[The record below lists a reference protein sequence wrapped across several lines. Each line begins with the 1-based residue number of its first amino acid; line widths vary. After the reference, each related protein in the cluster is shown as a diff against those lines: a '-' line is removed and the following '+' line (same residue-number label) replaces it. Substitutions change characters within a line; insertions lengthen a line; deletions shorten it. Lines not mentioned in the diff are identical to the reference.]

1 MFYQS
6 SFLAAII
13 AINVCLVLNEFRTV
27 RTDTEKA
34 RDAKLEVTAGF
45 YPNVTTYVT
54 FGSSPSEIRLSVCNV
69 CAP

>member
-1 MFYQS
+1 
-6 SFLAAII
+6 
-13 AINVCLVLNEFRTV
+13 LNEFRTV